1 MDLTE
6 FNIEAGVDSSSGGE
20 RIKPGRYNLEYKG
33 SDMSEGANGWKALK
47 IMFDV
52 EGEIVNVNHAFT
64 MAHDTS
70 VKAVE
75 IGKQSLSM
83 MFNAMGVTTIKDTDE
98 LVNKKVSVELVYG
111 EKGYLEIQEN
121 FGKGW
126 AEATKPGEKPK
137 PVVDKDEIFPADE
150 EDDESDMPF

>member
-33 SDMSEGANGWKALK
+33 SDMIENDKGWKALK

-64 MAHDTS
+64 MANPNS
-70 VKAVE
+70 EKQVE

-111 EKGYLEIQEN
+111 EKGYLEIQDN

-137 PVVDKDEIFPADE
+137 PVVDENEMFPPDA

>member
-33 SDMSEGANGWKALK
+33 SDMIEGANGWKALK

-75 IGKQSLSM
+75 IGKQSLYKM
-83 MFNAMGVTTIKDTDE
+83 TKAMGVTTIKDTDE

-111 EKGYLEIQEN
+111 EKGYLEIKDD

-137 PVVDKDEIFPADE
+137 PIADKDEIFPADE

>member
-1 MDLTE
+1 
-6 FNIEAGVDSSSGGE
+6 
-20 RIKPGRYNLEYKG
+20 
-33 SDMSEGANGWKALK
+33 
-47 IMFDV
+47 MFDV

-75 IGKQSLSM
+75 IGKQSLYKM
-83 MFNAMGVTTIKDTDE
+83 TKAMGVTTIKDTDE

-111 EKGYLEIQEN
+111 EKGYLEIKDD

-137 PVVDKDEIFPADE
+137 PVVDENEIFPPDA

>member
-33 SDMSEGANGWKALK
+33 SDMIEGANGWKALK
-47 IMFDV
+47 IMFDID
-52 EGEIVNVNHAFT
+52 GEVISVNHAFT

-83 MFNAMGVTTIKDTDE
+83 MFNAMGVSTIKNTDE

-111 EKGYLEIQEN
+111 EKGYLEIKDD
-121 FGKGW
+121 FGKSWG
-126 AEATKPGEKPK
+126 EATKPGVKPA
-137 PVVDKDEIFPADE
+137 PVVDETEMFPPDA